1 MIWVALAVILVLLF
15 FRVPVALSIIGGTL
29 VYYLGS
35 PVPVEI
41 VAQRL
46 FGGLNVFTLLA
57 IPMFILVGTLMSR
70 GGIADALY
78 GFANT
83 LVGHL
88 RGGLAQVNVL
98 NSVVMG
104 GMSGSAIADAS
115 VDARVLVPVMVKHGY
130 SKAFATG
137 LSAASGIIAPILPPG
152 IGMIV
157 YGLVTQESVGR
168 LFVGGVVPAILLAL
182 GMSIAVAIIARK
194 RDFKSELPRQP
205 LGARAR
211 AFVYAIPAL
220 LMPVILIF
228 GLRGGVFTPTE
239 LSVFAVAYALLVGM
253 LVYRGLRPRHLP
265 GAIMEAVETSAAV
278 MIIVAAGLAFGSVLS
293 LERVPHSLALAMQA
307 ISDNGVVLLI
317 IINIGLLLVGMIVD
331 GLTALVLF
339 APVAAAL
346 ADVMGWDPTHI
357 GVMVVL
363 NLTIGGITPPF
374 GIVTMTA
381 AQITGAGLA
390 QTFRES
396 WPFVLSSIMV
406 LALVAFVPGVV
417 TLLPDLM
424 FGP

>member
-1 MIWVALAVILVLLF
+1 MIWVALLVIVALLF
-15 FRVPVALSIIGGTL
+15 FRVPVALAIIGGTL

-70 GGIADALY
+70 GGIAEALY

-83 LVGHL
+83 LLGHL
-88 RGGLAQVNVL
+88 RGGLAQVNVF

-130 SKAFATG
+130 TNAFATG

-157 YGLVTQESVGR
+157 YGLVTQESVGQ
-168 LFVGGVVPAILLAL
+168 LFLGGVVPALLLAVA
-182 GMSIAVAIIARK
+182 MSAAVAIIARK
-194 RDFKSELPRQP
+194 RGFRSELPKQSVK
-205 LGARAR
+205 ARAR
-211 AFVYAIPAL
+211 AFVYAVPAM
-220 LMPVILIF
+220 LMPVILIV

-253 LVYRGLRPRHLP
+253 VIYRRLRPRDLP
-265 GAIMEAVETSAAV
+265 GALAEAVETSAAV

-293 LERVPHSLALAMQA
+293 LERIPQYVATGLQS
-307 ISDNGVVLLI
+307 ISDNGIVLLI
-317 IINIGLLLVGMIVD
+317 IINVLLLLVGMVVD
-331 GLTALVLF
+331 GLTCVVLF
-339 APVAAAL
+339 APTIAAL
-346 ADVMGWDPTHI
+346 AGVMGWDPIHI
-357 GVMVVL
+357 GVMVVI
-363 NLTIGGITPPF
+363 NLTIAGITPPF
-374 GIVTMTA
+374 GIVTLTA
-381 AQITGAGLA
+381 AQITGAGVA
-390 QTFRES
+390 ETFRAS
-396 WPFVLSSIMV
+396 WPFTLA
-406 LALVAFVPGVV
+406 ALVVLGVVSFVPGVV
-417 TLLPDLM
+417 TVLPDLIY
-424 FGP
+424 GS